1 MKDPVIKK
9 NNNSLSPSLSL
20 SLSPSFYLDIDP
32 SVWFLSQLQPA
43 LVVLAQEVPD
53 LLLVYLQVG
62 HTDEVF
68 LILSSIN
75 VSENVLK

>member
-1 MKDPVIKK
+1 MKDPVIKGIII
-9 NNNSLSPSLSL
+9 L
-20 SLSPSFYLDIDP
+20 SLSPFLPPSLYLDIDP

-62 HTDEVF
+62 HTDEVL